1 MNIPFDN
8 SYARLPERFFARVAP
23 AHTPAPQLVQL
34 NEDLATGLGLDA
46 GWLASEPGVQ
56 VLAGNQVPAGAASL
70 AMVYAGHQFGG
81 WVPRLGDGRAILMGE
96 VIDRDGHRRDIQWKG
111 AGRTPYSRDGD
122 GRAVLG
128 PCLREYL
135 VSEAMHALGIPST
148 RALAV
153 LTTGDTVR
161 RDGPKPGALIVRVA
175 ASHIRIGT
183 FEYFANRG
191 DPEGVK
197 ILADHAIERHYPQ
210 ARKQANPYRALML
223 AVIERIAKL
232 VAQWQ
237 CVGFIHG
244 VMNTDN
250 MSVAGETIDYG
261 PCAFMDAY
269 DPATVF
275 SSIDTG
281 GRYAY
286 GNQPRIAQWN
296 LSRLALSLL
305 PLLDE
310 NQDEAIRF
318 AQEALSGFVEQFE
331 SAYRGGLL
339 AKIGIGN
346 PSEADITLAQELLDL
361 MTAQH
366 PDMTLTFRNL
376 LNTAENP
383 AASASVSA
391 LFNVR
396 QPVDQWIAR
405 WRQRL
410 EVSGI
415 EHAVALM
422 RAHNPAYIPRN
433 HRVEAA
439 IEAAED
445 RADFAPFREL
455 LAVLSAP
462 FVERAQY
469 GDYARPP
476 APHEIVQA
484 TFCGT

>member
-8 SYARLPERFFARVAP
+8 SYAHLPERFFARVAP
-23 AHTPAPQLVQL
+23 AHRSAPALVQL
-34 NEDLATGLGLDA
+34 NEELAAELGLDA
-46 GWLASEPGVQ
+46 AWLRSGPGVQ

-96 VIDRDGHRRDIQWKG
+96 VIDRNGHRRDIQWKG

-175 ASHIRIGT
+175 ASHIRVGT

-191 DPEGVK
+191 DLDGVK
-197 ILADHAIERHYPQ
+197 VLADHVIERHYPQ
-210 ARKQANPYRALML
+210 ARQETNPYRALLL
-223 AVIERIAKL
+223 AVIERIATL

-318 AQEALSGFVEQFE
+318 AQEALSGFVGQFE
-331 SAYRGGLL
+331 SAYRRGLL

-346 PSEADITLAQELLDL
+346 PSETDVALAQELLDL

-376 LNTAENP
+376 LHAAEDP
-383 AASASVSA
+383 VAAASVIA
-391 LFNVR
+391 LFSDP
-396 QPVDQWIAR
+396 QPPEAWIVR

-410 EVSGI
+410 EASGI